1 MPTLAELPGLT
12 GQRLGPTQWR
22 EMTQER
28 VDEFADVTEDHNYIH
43 VDPERAKDSPFGG
56 TIAHGYLSVAML
68 APISQQLLDVSDA
81 TTSVNYGMDRLRFP
95 APLPVGKEFRGVAE
109 VAEVI
114 EIKGGMQV
122 KVTFTLEVRDQ
133 ERPALVADCL
143 FRYYA

>member
-1 MPTLAELPGLT
+1 MPTLHELPGLA

-28 VDEFADVTEDHNYIH
+28 VNAFADVTEDHNYIH
-43 VDPERAKDSPFGG
+43 VDPERAKASPFGR
-56 TIAHGYLSVAML
+56 TIAHGYLGVALL
-68 APISQQLLDVSDA
+68 APISQQLLAVEDA
-81 TTSVNYGMDRLRFP
+81 TGVNYGMDRLRFP
-95 APLPVGKEFRGVAE
+95 APLPVGERFRGTAE
-109 VAEVI
+109 VAEVT

-122 KVTFTLEVRDQ
+122 KVTLEIEVDGQ